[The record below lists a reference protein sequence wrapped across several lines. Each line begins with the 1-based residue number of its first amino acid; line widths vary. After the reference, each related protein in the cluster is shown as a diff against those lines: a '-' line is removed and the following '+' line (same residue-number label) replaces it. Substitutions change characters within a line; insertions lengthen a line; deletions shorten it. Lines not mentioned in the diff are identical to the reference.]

1 MKKNKEIKI
10 SVSTN
15 PPKVCDL
22 IGYIEV
28 LDKTNADFIHCDV
41 MDGKFVPANTFNHE
55 MVEKI
60 NQKTEKPLDVHLMV
74 KRPFSKIKK
83 YADAGA
89 DILTVHYESF
99 ICKRKL
105 VKCLKEIYKLGAKAG
120 LSFSP
125 KTKVE
130 DILPFIPYCQNILI
144 MSVVPGK
151 SGQKF
156 IEESCDKVKTVA
168 SYIKENGLDDITI
181 EIDGGINK
189 DNIKKLSSLG
199 VDLFVV
205 GNYIYSSENVSKTI
219 NDLKTKN

>member
-15 PPKVCDL
+15 PPKVSDL
-22 IGYIEV
+22 IDYIEV
-28 LDKTNADFIHCDV
+28 LNKTSADFIHCDV

-55 MVEKI
+55 MVDKI

-83 YADAGA
+83 YVEAGA

-99 ICKRKL
+99 ICKKRL

-156 IEESCDKVKTVA
+156 IEA
-168 SYIKENGLDDITI
+168 MIR
-181 EIDGGINK
+181 
-189 DNIKKLSSLG
+189 
-199 VDLFVV
+199 
-205 GNYIYSSENVSKTI
+205 
-219 NDLKTKN
+219 